1 MLQADYNLLE
11 DSAEYDLLYLE
22 DLAANNIETA
32 IIEFLIK
39 QSEYEIAN
47 LLESILI
54 QDRLLIWE
62 QIPEA
67 LKDEVLGELEFDTR
81 QQLIESIDVIRDI
94 RFYPRP

>member
-1 MLQADYNLLE
+1 MILLFR
-11 DSAEYDLLYLE
+11 DKAHHQKLPSVSLLHRVLPY
-22 DLAANNIETA
+22 
-32 IIEFLIK
+32 
-39 QSEYEIAN
+39 
-47 LLESILI
+47 ILI